1 MIDLDPIH
9 LIRDILTNSGLVPSI
24 CSNPTFQITNQ
35 PANFLEQFVNTENTQ
50 TFLKHLLTTPE
61 TNNINNGFFD
71 FSQSSDAQFES
82 NNYPLIYQN
91 TISRII
97 KYSDEGNGNTTL
109 SNSLTYFQ
117 VGGLTQTNINDL
129 VQIIRI
135 NQSTR
140 NTQISKTTKNTHL
153 IMICID
159 NHIFNTTTKKIEPS
173 DTIQS
178 VTTQQPAVIL
188 FSSNSPFTHE
198 SVNRLIKFYII

>member
-1 MIDLDPIH
+1 MFK
-9 LIRDILTNSGLVPSI
+9 
-24 CSNPTFQITNQ
+24 SNFSNNKQIQ
-35 PANFLEQFVNTENTQ
+35 PAKFLEQFVNTENTQ

-129 VQIIRI
+129 VQII
-135 NQSTR
+135 Q
-140 NTQISKTTKNTHL
+140 
-153 IMICID
+153 
-159 NHIFNTTTKKIEPS
+159 E
-173 DTIQS
+173 
-178 VTTQQPAVIL
+178 
-188 FSSNSPFTHE
+188 
-198 SVNRLIKFYII
+198 